1 MAIIS
6 VKAWYL
12 PEYEPLS
19 AITSRPHDLRL
30 AKNSLLKS
38 ALRADFL
45 DEASEVEASE
55 WFQRY
60 LAGDTIEF
68 YIEGSGTY
76 TIANIDL
83 RSHEIYFIKQESNA
97 RLHPSIFF
105 SYQSQRPE
113 TSVIIREVL
122 EEVVPELSKKTR
134 FPLHLEFAHRLKEEP
149 IKLKSPLLSK
159 LKRSLIFIADVSP
172 IAITESKPP
181 QLLLSPHVCIETG
194 YALQAK
200 RPEQIILIQI
210 QDDPTEGV
218 FPFDLPL
225 PQRLIYPD
233 RSSLTK
239 PLLAVLKSVLDRFNM
254 I

>member
-19 AITSRPHDLRL
+19 AITRRPHDLRL

-45 DEASEVEASE
+45 DEAAEVEASE

-60 LAGDTIEF
+60 LGGDTIEF

-83 RSHEIYFIKQESNA
+83 RSHEIYFLKQESNA
-97 RLHPSIFF
+97 RLNPSIFF

-113 TSVIIREVL
+113 TSVIIRETL
-122 EEVVPELSKKTR
+122 EEIVPELNKKTR
-134 FPLHLEFAHRLKEEP
+134 FPLSLEFSHRPKEEP
-149 IKLKSPLLSK
+149 IKLKSNLMTK
-159 LKRSLIFIADVSP
+159 LKRSLIFVADVSP
-172 IAITESKPP
+172 IAITDGEPP
-181 QLLLSPHVCIETG
+181 QLLLSPHVCLETG

-210 QDDPTEGV
+210 QSDPLEGL
-218 FPFDLPL
+218 FPFDLPIQ
-225 PQRLIYPD
+225 QRLIYPD
-233 RSSLTK
+233 RRSLTK
-239 PLLAVLKSVLDRFNM
+239 PLTEVLKRLLDRFNM